1 MVQSIGIATE
11 DALSE
16 AVVEKILNSAPVD
29 FRVVWKQRKR
39 GFGYL
44 KKNIRKFNEI
54 ANTYPVILV
63 TDLDQSRCAFELTK
77 NWLNTPRN
85 PNLLFRVAVREV
97 ESWLLADREALAHFL
112 NISVAKCPVSPDDIL
127 DPKQVLLNLVKK
139 SRRREIK
146 QDMLP
151 VKGAL
156 SPVGLG
162 YNARLS
168 EFVWN
173 YWVVNRAIA
182 KSDSLNRAWKSVCAL
197 KDE

>member
-1 MVQSIGIATE
+1 MIQSIGIATE
-11 DALSE
+11 DILSE
-16 AVVEKILNSAPVD
+16 AVVEKILESAPID
-29 FRVVWKQRKR
+29 FNVVWKQRKQ

-54 ANTYPVILV
+54 ANIYPVMLV
-63 TDLDQSRCAFELTK
+63 TDLDQSSCAFELMT
-77 NWLNTPRN
+77 NWLNTPKN
-85 PNLLFRVAVREV
+85 PNFLFRVAVREV
-97 ESWLLADREALAHFL
+97 ESWLLADRAAMARFL
-112 NISVAKCPVSPDDIL
+112 NISIVNCPDSPDDIL

-162 YNARLS
+162 YNVRLS
-168 EFVWN
+168 EFVRN
-173 YWVVNRAIA
+173 YWVVNRAIE

-197 KDE
+197 KGK

>member
-1 MVQSIGIATE
+1 MIQSIGIATE
-11 DALSE
+11 DILSE
-16 AVVEKILNSAPVD
+16 AVVEKILESAPID
-29 FRVVWKQRKR
+29 FNVVWKQRKQ

-54 ANTYPVILV
+54 ANIYPVMLV
-63 TDLDQSRCAFELTK
+63 TDLDQSSCAFELMT
-77 NWLNTPRN
+77 NWLNTPKN
-85 PNLLFRVAVREV
+85 PNFLFRVAVREV
-97 ESWLLADREALAHFL
+97 ESWLLADRAAMARFL
-112 NISVAKCPVSPDDIL
+112 NISIVNCPDSPDDIL

-156 SPVGLG
+156 SSVGLG
-162 YNARLS
+162 YNVRLS
-168 EFVWN
+168 EFVRN
-173 YWVVNRAIA
+173 YWVVNRAIE

-197 KDE
+197 KGK